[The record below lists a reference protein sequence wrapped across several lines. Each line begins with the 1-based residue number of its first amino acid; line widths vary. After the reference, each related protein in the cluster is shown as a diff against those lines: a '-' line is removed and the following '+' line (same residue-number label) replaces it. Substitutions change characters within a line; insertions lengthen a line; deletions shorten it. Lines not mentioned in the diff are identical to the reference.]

1 MLVDELRGSEA
12 QNGIAE
18 EFQPFKVFA
27 LASRDVDEC
36 FIHQAQQLG
45 ANDLLQAN
53 RPEQLQQ
60 FVCSCA
66 VQRLE

>member
-12 QNGIAE
+12 QHGIAE

-45 ANDLLQAN
+45 AMELLQAN
-53 RPEQLQQ
+53 RPQQLQQ

>member
-1 MLVDELRGSEA
+1 MVDELRGGEA
-12 QNGIAE
+12 QHGIAE

-36 FIHQAQQLG
+36 FIHQAQLLG
-45 ANDLLQAN
+45 AIELLQAN
-53 RPEQLQQ
+53 RPQQLQQ